1 MSGIGKANCLSSTL
15 EQDLALGCSS
25 AGCNEFLF
33 SPSGSILAVVQNGA
47 LLKGTLP
54 LPGGDTA
61 IYNAGGLNYL
71 RHTDS
76 LNSSR
81 LATTWGHAVYSKV
94 AYAPF
99 GETYNEAGT
108 PDRSFTGQDQ
118 DVVSGSAGSGVY
130 DFLFRKYDPSAGRW
144 LSPDPSGWGAV
155 SLSAPQS
162 LNRYAYV
169 QNNPMQAVD
178 PTGLDCL
185 YLNSNGSVT
194 VGANY
199 DCPTDGNGNPTDNG
213 YFIDATNVS
222 GGTFDSNGNLTAIFS
237 GASVDVNAYG
247 NMGPTLLGVSAGGA
261 VAPSNS
267 QGTCLRNALSD
278 GRGAALALD
287 VVGDVALAVAI
298 SNPASL
304 TALAVGQ
311 AASVLATAN
320 SIQHTDWAGS
330 GVGLANQTVGATGI
344 VTHGLEVGG
353 FIRQG
358 TSFVKGLGRL
368 GIVGAVAST
377 VLDVS
382 SAIAA
387 YSTCRSTP

>member
-1 MSGIGKANCLSSTL
+1 MYFVITGAEQATST
-15 EQDLALGCSS
+15 APGCSS
-25 AGCNEFLF
+25 GGCKEFLF

-61 IYNAGGLNYL
+61 IYNASGLNYL
-71 RHTDS
+71 RHTDY

-118 DVVSGSAGSGVY
+118 DVVAGSAGSGVY

-194 VGANY
+194 VGTNY
-199 DCPTDGNGNPTDNG
+199 EGKARIEGLPEQIKGPAEFKVRRGDLSKTVPFDPQDNCHPRHEV
-213 YFIDATNVS
+213 I
-222 GGTFDSNGNLTAIFS
+222 L
-237 GASVDVNAYG
+237 GA
-247 NMGPTLLGVSAGGA
+247 
-261 VAPSNS
+261 
-267 QGTCLRNALSD
+267 
-278 GRGAALALD
+278 
-287 VVGDVALAVAI
+287 
-298 SNPASL
+298 
-304 TALAVGQ
+304 
-311 AASVLATAN
+311 
-320 SIQHTDWAGS
+320 
-330 GVGLANQTVGATGI
+330 
-344 VTHGLEVGG
+344 
-353 FIRQG
+353 
-358 TSFVKGLGRL
+358 K
-368 GIVGAVAST
+368 
-377 VLDVS
+377 
-382 SAIAA
+382 
-387 YSTCRSTP
+387 